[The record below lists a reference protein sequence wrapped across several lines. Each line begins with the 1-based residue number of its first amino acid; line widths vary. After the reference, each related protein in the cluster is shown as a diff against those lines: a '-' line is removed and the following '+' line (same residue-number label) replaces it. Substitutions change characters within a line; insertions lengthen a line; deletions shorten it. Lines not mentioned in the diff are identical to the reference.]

1 VSNQAQTGANIS
13 FTTNAPRLFMSTVHD
28 VAELANTPTG
38 KNDLLKQE
46 NHTIYDLTQQRMYHL
61 KPNTTVA
68 VENADGTQSSN
79 QIQWN
84 KWQNSAGLG
93 LATAQTT
100 WQGLQLWMEW
110 YNPTPG
116 QFIDIYAT
124 YTVSMRKLQE

>member
-1 VSNQAQTGANIS
+1 
-13 FTTNAPRLFMSTVHD
+13 MSTVHD
-28 VAELANTPTG
+28 VAELANTPAS

-46 NHTIYDLTQQRMYHL
+46 NHTIYDLTQQRMYHI

-68 VENADGTQSSN
+68 IENADGTQSSN

-93 LATAQTT
+93 AATDQTT

-116 QFIDIYAT
+116 QLIDIYAT